1 MEYRHK
7 FIQFTT
13 PYLEQP
19 PQAFVQNPLD
29 WQLYHWLVSHMDR
42 AQDLLGTYGVAHYRA
57 AFDRFH
63 VPNYPYILN
72 TVPQIRMGQ
81 AERVDLLMCDDMM
94 VRYIGAMGRVIDQ
107 EEKRCGKPFVW
118 LQLGLQFYIGL
129 PVRLLY
135 WFGIISGPSF
145 SRITS
150 SQFFKVISG
159 IGGLAAFLAALIQIM
174 QAWPFVLSLF

>member
-1 MEYRHK
+1 
-7 FIQFTT
+7 
-13 PYLEQP
+13 
-19 PQAFVQNPLD
+19 
-29 WQLYHWLVSHMDR
+29 
-42 AQDLLGTYGVAHYRA
+42 
-57 AFDRFH
+57 
-63 VPNYPYILN
+63 
-72 TVPQIRMGQ
+72 MGQ

-94 VRYIGAMGRVIDQ
+94 VRYIGAMYRVINQ
-107 EEKRCGKPFVW
+107 EEKRCSKPFVW

-150 SQFFKVISG
+150 SQFFKVLSG
-159 IGGLAAFLAALIQIM
+159 IGGLAAFLAALVQIM